1 MVILIYMSTIDY
13 YNWRYATKEFNSE
26 KKITN
31 SDLEIIKESIRLSPS
46 SYGLQLFKVFIIES
60 QKLKDKLRKVSFNQ
74 SQISDASHLFVFCN
88 YTKVLEKDI
97 DLYIQNK
104 SLIQQMPITKN
115 EGYGVFLKKNLLK
128 KETEETSIWTNNQVY
143 IALANLMTTCASLKI
158 DSCPIEG
165 FEASKYN
172 EILNINERNMNA
184 AVVCAVGYRSK
195 LDTSQHEK
203 KVRKSSQDLFEII

>member
-1 MVILIYMSTIDY
+1 MSTIDY

-184 AVVCAVGYRSK
+184 AVVCSVGYRSK

>member
-1 MVILIYMSTIDY
+1 MSTIDY

-74 SQISDASHLFVFCN
+74 SQISDASNLFVFCN

-104 SLIQQMPITKN
+104 SIIQQMPISKN

-172 EILNINERNMNA
+172 EILNLNEKNMNA

-203 KVRKSSQDLFEII
+203 KVRKSSEDLFEII

>member
-1 MVILIYMSTIDY
+1 MSIIDY

-74 SQISDASHLFVFCN
+74 SQISDASHLFIFCN
-88 YTKVLEKDI
+88 YTKILEKDI

-104 SLIQQMPITKN
+104 SFVQQMPISKN
-115 EGYGVFLKKNLLK
+115 EGYGNFLKKNLLK

-172 EILNINERNMNA
+172 EVLNINERNMNA

-195 LDTSQHEK
+195 LDSSQHEK

>member
-1 MVILIYMSTIDY
+1 MSTIDY

-60 QKLKDKLRKVSFNQ
+60 QKLKDKLRIVSFNQ

-115 EGYGVFLKKNLLK
+115 EGYGVFLKKNLLT

>member
-1 MVILIYMSTIDY
+1 MSTIDY

-60 QKLKDKLRKVSFNQ
+60 QKLKDNLRKVSFNQ

-195 LDTSQHEK
+195 LDTSQYEK

>member
-1 MVILIYMSTIDY
+1 MSTIDY

-60 QKLKDKLRKVSFNQ
+60 QILKDKLRKVSFNQ

-88 YTKVLEKDI
+88 YTKVIEKDI

>member
-1 MVILIYMSTIDY
+1 MSTIDY

-60 QKLKDKLRKVSFNQ
+60 QKLKDKLRIVSFNQ

-104 SLIQQMPITKN
+104 SLTQQMPITKN
-115 EGYGVFLKKNLLK
+115 EGYGVFLNKNLLK

>member
-1 MVILIYMSTIDY
+1 MSTIDY

-88 YTKVLEKDI
+88 DTKVLEKDI

-158 DSCPIEG
+158 DSCHIEG

-172 EILNINERNMNA
+172 EILNINEKNMNA
-184 AVVCAVGYRSK
+184 AVVGAVGYRSK
-195 LDTSQHEK
+195 LDISQHEK

>member
-1 MVILIYMSTIDY
+1 MYMSTIDY
-13 YNWRYATKEFNSE
+13 YNWRYATKEFNSK

-60 QKLKDKLRKVSFNQ
+60 QKLKDKLRIVSFNQ

>member
-1 MVILIYMSTIDY
+1 MSTIDY

-60 QKLKDKLRKVSFNQ
+60 QILKDKLRKVSFNQ

>member
-1 MVILIYMSTIDY
+1 
-13 YNWRYATKEFNSE
+13 
-26 KKITN
+26 
-31 SDLEIIKESIRLSPS
+31 
-46 SYGLQLFKVFIIES
+46 
-60 QKLKDKLRKVSFNQ
+60 
-74 SQISDASHLFVFCN
+74 
-88 YTKVLEKDI
+88 
-97 DLYIQNK
+97 
-104 SLIQQMPITKN
+104 MPITKN

>member
-1 MVILIYMSTIDY
+1 MSTIDY

-74 SQISDASHLFVFCN
+74 SQISDASNLFVFCN

-104 SLIQQMPITKN
+104 SIIQQMPISKN

-165 FEASKYN
+165 FEPSKYN
-172 EILNINERNMNA
+172 EILNLNEKNMNA

>member
-1 MVILIYMSTIDY
+1 MSTIDY

-60 QKLKDKLRKVSFNQ
+60 QKLKDKLRIVSFNQ

-115 EGYGVFLKKNLLK
+115 EGYGVFLKK
-128 KETEETSIWTNNQVY
+128 
-143 IALANLMTTCASLKI
+143 
-158 DSCPIEG
+158 
-165 FEASKYN
+165 
-172 EILNINERNMNA
+172 
-184 AVVCAVGYRSK
+184 
-195 LDTSQHEK
+195 
-203 KVRKSSQDLFEII
+203 KST

>member
-1 MVILIYMSTIDY
+1 MSTIDY

-172 EILNINERNMNA
+172 EILNINGRNMNA

>member
-1 MVILIYMSTIDY
+1 MSTIDY

-74 SQISDASHLFVFCN
+74 SQISDASNLFVFCN

-165 FEASKYN
+165 FEPSKYN
-172 EILNINERNMNA
+172 EILNLNEKNMNA

>member
-1 MVILIYMSTIDY
+1 MSTIDY

-172 EILNINERNMNA
+172 EILNINEKNMNA

>member
-1 MVILIYMSTIDY
+1 MSTIDY

-203 KVRKSSQDLFEII
+203 KVNKSCDDFLEII

>member
-1 MVILIYMSTIDY
+1 MSTIDY

-60 QKLKDKLRKVSFNQ
+60 QKLKDKLRIVSFNQ

-88 YTKVLEKDI
+88 YTKVIEKDI

-158 DSCPIEG
+158 DSPNTIAYKLTS
-165 FEASKYN
+165 ASSSLKMAKTDTGSVA
-172 EILNINERNMNA
+172 EIKDPKAKDSLRVNS
-184 AVVCAVGYRSK
+184 G
-195 LDTSQHEK
+195 D
-203 KVRKSSQDLFEII
+203 

>member
-1 MVILIYMSTIDY
+1 MSTIDY

-104 SLIQQMPITKN
+104 SLTQQMPITKN

-172 EILNINERNMNA
+172 EILNINEKNMNA

>member
-1 MVILIYMSTIDY
+1 MSTIDY

-104 SLIQQMPITKN
+104 SLTQQMPITKN

>member
-1 MVILIYMSTIDY
+1 MSTIDY

>member
-1 MVILIYMSTIDY
+1 MSTIDY
-13 YNWRYATKEFNSE
+13 YNWRYATKEFNLE
-26 KKITN
+26 EKITN

-60 QKLKDKLRKVSFNQ
+60 QKLKDKLRIVSFNQ

-88 YTKVLEKDI
+88 YTKIIEKDI

>member
-1 MVILIYMSTIDY
+1 MSTIDY

-115 EGYGVFLKKNLLK
+115 EGYGVFLKKNILK

>member
-1 MVILIYMSTIDY
+1 MSTIDY
-13 YNWRYATKEFNSE
+13 YNWRYATKEFSSE

-60 QKLKDKLRKVSFNQ
+60 QKLKDKLRIVSFNQ
-74 SQISDASHLFVFCN
+74 SQISDASHLFIFCN

-172 EILNINERNMNA
+172 EILNINERKMNA

>member
-1 MVILIYMSTIDY
+1 MSTIDY

-60 QKLKDKLRKVSFNQ
+60 QKLKDKLRIVSFNQ

-195 LDTSQHEK
+195 LDTSQYEK

>member
-1 MVILIYMSTIDY
+1 MSTIDY

-88 YTKVLEKDI
+88 YTKVIEKDI

>member
-1 MVILIYMSTIDY
+1 MSTIDY

-74 SQISDASHLFVFCN
+74 SQISDASNLFVFCN

-104 SLIQQMPITKN
+104 SIIQQMPISKN

-172 EILNINERNMNA
+172 EILNLNEKNMNA

>member
-1 MVILIYMSTIDY
+1 MSTIDY

-26 KKITN
+26 KKIIN

-60 QKLKDKLRKVSFNQ
+60 QKLKDKLRIVSFNQ